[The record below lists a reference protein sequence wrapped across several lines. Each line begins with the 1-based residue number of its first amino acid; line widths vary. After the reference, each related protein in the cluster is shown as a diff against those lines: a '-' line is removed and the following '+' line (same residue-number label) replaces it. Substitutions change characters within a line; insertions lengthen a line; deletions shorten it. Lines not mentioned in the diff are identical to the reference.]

1 MASKAFNVS
10 MASTI
15 ARKIVMAVTGI
26 FLVIFVIGHM
36 LGNLSFIFGGPDAY
50 NTYSHK
56 LISLGPLLYFIEIT
70 LLLIFIGHI
79 VNGIS
84 VTLTNRKARPE
95 RYQTLKSTGA
105 PSKQTLFS
113 RTMAVTGIVL
123 LVFTVIHLLSFKYG
137 TYYTTTV
144 DGVEMR
150 DLYRL
155 VDEKFRNPVYAF
167 GYIAVMLLL
176 FGHIRH
182 GFWSAF
188 QSLGANKPR
197 YSNLLY
203 TLALIIAFVVAFGF
217 IAVPL
222 KVYFGQF
229 IAG

>member
-15 ARKIVMAVTGI
+15 ARKFVMAVTGI

-56 LISLGPLLYFIEIT
+56 LMSLGPLLYFIEIT

-79 VNGIS
+79 VNGII
-84 VTLTNRKARPE
+84 VTLTNRKARPD
-95 RYQTLKSTGA
+95 RYQTLKSAGA

-113 RTMAVTGIVL
+113 RSMAVTGVVL

-144 DGVEMR
+144 NGVEMR

-155 VDEKFRNPVYAF
+155 VDEKFRNPIYAF

-176 FGHIRH
+176 FSHIRH

-188 QSLGANKPR
+188 QSLGTNKPR

-203 TLALIIAFVVAFGF
+203 QLALIIAIVVAFGF